1 MALLRPS
8 LTLVLDLDERVA
20 AEQTILEINRSYAH
34 IGTPLFAPMRA
45 KARRM
50 PPCATRRVS
59 S

>member
-34 IGTPLFAPMRA
+34 IGTPRYSH
-45 KARRM
+45 
-50 PPCATRRVS
+50 PCV
-59 S
+59 